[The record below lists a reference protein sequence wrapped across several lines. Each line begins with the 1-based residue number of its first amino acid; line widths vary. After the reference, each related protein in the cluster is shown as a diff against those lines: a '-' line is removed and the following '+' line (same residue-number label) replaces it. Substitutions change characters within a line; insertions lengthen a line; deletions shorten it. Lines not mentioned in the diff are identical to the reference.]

1 MNFAK
6 SLKKY
11 LWRKSFLVKMQPFR
25 NLYFKEH
32 FVVTASARIFYESRF
47 TTCVYY
53 SLWFLFGES
62 LISPDQ
68 LTLIGVSISNY
79 SYLCSSRMNDTVREW
94 NSFFLQFF
102 SIDMLY
108 FRKFS
113 VYKTVNVFYCTKA
126 SNKRPSL
133 KLLELKWNL
142 LKRLKEGGS

>member
-94 NSFFLQFF
+94 NSFFLQFL
-102 SIDMLY
+102 SIDMDMSLFSKKIRISFFSKVFSLQNSQCFLLY
-108 FRKFS
+108 KS
-113 VYKTVNVFYCTKA
+113 K
-126 SNKRPSL
+126 
-133 KLLELKWNL
+133 
-142 LKRLKEGGS
+142 